1 MCIEN
6 ARRQLELKFS
16 TVERQET
23 MTAEAVSQL
32 AALAGRPMNRVE
44 LFDNSHTSG
53 TFTVAS
59 CVVYEDGVPDK
70 KSYRLYR
77 LHTGNSDIDS
87 MKEVVYRRYFR
98 LLKENG
104 RMPDGILVD
113 GGKIQIDAASEIIGA
128 LGLGDTIKIMGLV
141 KDDHHNTN
149 ALMDADGSTFDI
161 DKNSGLFFLLTRMQD
176 EVHRTAISYHRKLR
190 SKAQTKSILDEIEG
204 IGPKR
209 KKTLLKEFGS
219 FTKLKNASAQEI
231 AGVVPADVAQRVYD
245 ALHTEDNEG

>member
-1 MCIEN
+1 MGIVR
-6 ARRQLELKFS
+6 AALS
-16 TVERQET
+16 TVSGALSDQFL
-23 MTAEAVSQL
+23 EAVEPGEMGERTVFTKGVIKGKKRGGDIISN
-32 AALAGRPMNRVE
+32 GSVIHVY
-44 LFDNSHTSG
+44 DNQ
-53 TFTVAS
+53 F
-59 CVVYEDGVPDK
+59 
-70 KSYRLYR
+70 
-77 LHTGNSDIDS
+77 
-87 MKEVVYRRYFR
+87 M
-98 LLKENG
+98 
-104 RMPDGILVD
+104 MLVD

-128 LGLGDTIKIMGLV
+128 LGLGDTIKIMVLV